1 MKKTLLSIAAS
12 LLLAG
17 GTASAQDWQEALK
30 KAATEAADKAT
41 DGKLTQYALVGTW
54 NYSAPGVK
62 FEGNDLLSQLGGSAL
77 EGTVKSQL
85 DKVYQTVGIKSG
97 AGSVTFGKDGAFSTQ
112 MGNYKLSGTYTFD
125 PSTHVAAMKF
135 AKEKLGKEKLDL
147 GEVPGHVSLSGTKM
161 ILVFPVSKLIEI
173 IKSYGSKISS
183 METIV
188 ALLEQYKNVY
198 IGCEIVEK
206 NSYFFQNDRFTADLS
221 FFITDI
227 YRSLPALPRTVSR
240 WGAEV
245 ANGISKIF

>member
-85 DKVYQTVGIKSG
+85 DKVYQRWASSPAQVRSHSAKT
-97 AGSVTFGKDGAFSTQ
+97 AHSVPKWAITNCRAPIRSTLRP
-112 MGNYKLSGTYTFD
+112 MW
-125 PSTHVAAMKF
+125 
-135 AKEKLGKEKLDL
+135 
-147 GEVPGHVSLSGTKM
+147 
-161 ILVFPVSKLIEI
+161 
-173 IKSYGSKISS
+173 
-183 METIV
+183 
-188 ALLEQYKNVY
+188 
-198 IGCEIVEK
+198 
-206 NSYFFQNDRFTADLS
+206 
-221 FFITDI
+221 
-227 YRSLPALPRTVSR
+227 PR
-240 WGAEV
+240 
-245 ANGISKIF
+245 

>member
-1 MKKTLLSIAAS
+1 MGKTDLPPINFTALAEALLRDADNLVPRWLPGGERRGHEYVCGS
-12 LLLAG
+12 LAG
-17 GTASAQDWQEALK
+17 GKGSSCSVNLVSGKWADFASDEK
-30 KAATEAADKAT
+30 
-41 DGKLTQYALVGTW
+41 
-54 NYSAPGVK
+54 
-62 FEGNDLLSQLGGSAL
+62 GNDLLSQLGGSAL

-198 IGCEIVEK
+198 IGFE
-206 NSYFFQNDRFTADLS
+206 F
-221 FFITDI
+221 
-227 YRSLPALPRTVSR
+227 
-240 WGAEV
+240 
-245 ANGISKIF
+245 SKETGENAK

>member
-1 MKKTLLSIAAS
+1 MELLRS
-12 LLLAG
+12 
-17 GTASAQDWQEALK
+17 
-30 KAATEAADKAT
+30 
-41 DGKLTQYALVGTW
+41 
-54 NYSAPGVK
+54 GVK
-62 FEGNDLLSQLGGSAL
+62 FEGNDLLSQPGGSAL

-188 ALLEQYKNVY
+188 ALLEQYKNVTSDSNSARKR
-198 IGCEIVEK
+198 EREMRNSEK

-245 ANGISKIF
+245 ANDISKIF